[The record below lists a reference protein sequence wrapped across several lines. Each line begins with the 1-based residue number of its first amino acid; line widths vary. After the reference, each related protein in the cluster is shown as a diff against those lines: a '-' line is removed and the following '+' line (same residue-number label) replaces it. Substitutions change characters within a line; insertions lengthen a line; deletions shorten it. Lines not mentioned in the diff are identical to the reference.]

1 VSGSR
6 SSPGA
11 AWLRVVGLAPWLL
24 LALGASGAVYEWGG
38 AAGRGM
44 RQLKEKHPKEAAQS
58 FREAERELPRSAAV
72 RYDRA
77 LALGAAGQADSARDA
92 YTEAM
97 TSHDLRGDPARSAAA
112 YNLGNENLRH
122 GRYDE
127 AAKLYRQSLTID
139 PNRADAKKNL
149 EEAIRR
155 LREEQNAPPT
165 GGSSGGG
172 PPPPGA
178 SSGGAG
184 QSPQPPPSGGEEP
197 PPGQQPPGPP
207 GTTPPNLGG
216 SIPSRAEAEHWLEA
230 LEAERKAAR
239 QREQGSSDEETH
251 SRDW

>member
-1 VSGSR
+1 
-6 SSPGA
+6 
-11 AWLRVVGLAPWLL
+11 
-24 LALGASGAVYEWGG
+24 
-38 AAGRGM
+38 M
-44 RQLKEKHPKEAAQS
+44 RQLKEKHPKEAALS

-112 YNLGNENLRH
+112 YNLGNESLRQ

-155 LREEQNAPPT
+155 GRNKPPQ
-165 GGSSGGG
+165 
-172 PPPPGA
+172 A
-178 SSGGAG
+178 SSGGQGQGGAG
-184 QSPQPPPSGGEEP
+184 SSGAGTSGASPPGSQPNQPPSTR
-197 PPGQQPPGPP
+197 PPGSAQQPPGQMG
-207 GTTPPNLGG
+207 GTIPN
-216 SIPSRAEAEHWLEA
+216 PSEAEHWLNA
-230 LEAERKAAR
+230 LEEERKSSRR
-239 QREQGSSDEETH
+239 QERSGSPRETKDK
-251 SRDW
+251 DW

>member
-1 VSGSR
+1 V
-6 SSPGA
+6 GA
-11 AWLRVVGLAPWLL
+11 AFVRAAGVAPWLL

-92 YTEAM
+92 YTETV

-112 YNLGNENLRH
+112 YNLGNESLRQ

-155 LREEQNAPPT
+155 GRNKPPQ
-165 GGSSGGG
+165 
-172 PPPPGA
+172 A
-178 SSGGAG
+178 SSGGQGQGGAG
-184 QSPQPPPSGGEEP
+184 SSGAGTSGTSPPGSQPNQPPSTR
-197 PPGQQPPGPP
+197 PPGSAQQPPGQMG
-207 GTTPPNLGG
+207 GTTPN
-216 SIPSRAEAEHWLEA
+216 PSEAEHWLNA
-230 LEAERKAAR
+230 LEEERKSAR
-239 QREQGSSDEETH
+239 RQERTGSPRETKDK
-251 SRDW
+251 DW

>member
-1 VSGSR
+1 MRAPR
-6 SSPGA
+6 SLGA
-11 AWLRVVGLAPWLL
+11 GLVRAAGLAPWLL

-77 LALGAAGQADSARDA
+77 LALGAAGQADSAREA
-92 YTEAM
+92 YRETF
-97 TSHDLRGDPARSAAA
+97 TSRDLRGNPARSAAA
-112 YNLGNENLRH
+112 YNLGNESLQQ

-155 LREEQNAPPT
+155 GRNRPPQ
-165 GGSSGGG
+165 
-172 PPPPGA
+172 A
-178 SSGGAG
+178 SSGGQGQGGEGSSGSGTSG
-184 QSPQPPPSGGEEP
+184 QSPPGSQPNTPPPTRPPGSAP
-197 PPGQQPPGPP
+197 QPPGQMS
-207 GTTPPNLGG
+207 GT
-216 SIPSRAEAEHWLEA
+216 PSPSEAEHWLNA
-230 LEAERKAAR
+230 LEEERKSAR
-239 QREQGSSDEETH
+239 RQERAGSPQETKDK
-251 SRDW
+251 DW

>member
-1 VSGSR
+1 MSAPR
-6 SSPGA
+6 SVGA
-11 AWLRVVGLAPWLL
+11 ALVRAAGVAPWLL

-155 LREEQNAPPT
+155 GRNKPPQ
-165 GGSSGGG
+165 
-172 PPPPGA
+172 A
-178 SSGGAG
+178 SSGGQGQGGAG
-184 QSPQPPPSGGEEP
+184 SSGTGTSGTSPPGSQPNQPPSTR
-197 PPGQQPPGPP
+197 PPGSAQQPPGQMG
-207 GTTPPNLGG
+207 GTIPN
-216 SIPSRAEAEHWLEA
+216 PSEAEHWLNA
-230 LEAERKAAR
+230 LEEERKSAR
-239 QREQGSSDEETH
+239 RQERTGSPRETKDK
-251 SRDW
+251 DW

>member
-1 VSGSR
+1 VSVSR
-6 SSPGA
+6 SSRGA
-11 AWLRVVGLAPWLL
+11 AWLRVIGLAHWLL

-44 RQLKEKHPKEAAQS
+44 RQLKDKHSKEAAQS
-58 FREAERELPRSAAV
+58 FREAEPELPRSAAV

-97 TSHDLRGDPARSAAA
+97 TSRDLRGDPARSAAA
-112 YNLGNENLRH
+112 YNLGNESLRQ

-155 LREEQNAPPT
+155 GRNKPPQ
-165 GGSSGGG
+165 
-172 PPPPGA
+172 A
-178 SSGGAG
+178 SSGGQQQGGAG
-184 QSPQPPPSGGEEP
+184 PSGAGTSGTSPPGSQPNQPPSTR
-197 PPGQQPPGPP
+197 PPGSAQQPPGQMS
-207 GTTPPNLGG
+207 GTIPN
-216 SIPSRAEAEHWLEA
+216 PSEAEHWLNA
-230 LEAERKAAR
+230 LEEERKSAR
-239 QREQGSSDEETH
+239 RQERSGSPHETKDK
-251 SRDW
+251 DW

>member
-1 VSGSR
+1 VSVSR
-6 SSPGA
+6 SSRGA
-11 AWLRVVGLAPWLL
+11 AWRRVLGLAPWLL

-58 FREAERELPRSAAV
+58 FREAEPELPRSAAV

-112 YNLGNENLRH
+112 YNLGNESLRQ

-155 LREEQNAPPT
+155 GRNKPPQ
-165 GGSSGGG
+165 
-172 PPPPGA
+172 A
-178 SSGGAG
+178 SSGGQQQGGAG
-184 QSPQPPPSGGEEP
+184 PSGAGTSGTSPPGSQPNQPPSTR
-197 PPGQQPPGPP
+197 PPGSAQQPPGQMG
-207 GTTPPNLGG
+207 GTIPN
-216 SIPSRAEAEHWLEA
+216 PSEAEHWLNA
-230 LEAERKAAR
+230 LEEERKSAR
-239 QREQGSSDEETH
+239 RQERTGSPHETKDK
-251 SRDW
+251 DW

>member
-1 VSGSR
+1 VR
-6 SSPGA
+6 ALRPVGA
-11 AWLRVVGLAPWLL
+11 AFVRAAGVAPWLL

-92 YTEAM
+92 YTETV

-112 YNLGNENLRH
+112 YNLGNESLRQ

-155 LREEQNAPPT
+155 GRNKPPQ
-165 GGSSGGG
+165 
-172 PPPPGA
+172 A
-178 SSGGAG
+178 SSGGQGQGGAG
-184 QSPQPPPSGGEEP
+184 SSGAGTSGTSPPGSQPNQPPSTR
-197 PPGQQPPGPP
+197 PPGSAQQPPGQMG
-207 GTTPPNLGG
+207 GTTPN
-216 SIPSRAEAEHWLEA
+216 PSEAEHWLNA
-230 LEAERKAAR
+230 LEEERKSAR
-239 QREQGSSDEETH
+239 RQERTGSPRETKDK
-251 SRDW
+251 DW

>member
-1 VSGSR
+1 MSASR
-6 SSPGA
+6 SSRGA

-44 RQLKEKHPKEAAQS
+44 RQLKERHPKEAAQS
-58 FREAERELPRSAAV
+58 FHEAERELPRSAAV

-97 TSHDLRGDPARSAAA
+97 TSRDLRGDPARSAAA

-155 LREEQNAPPT
+155 GRNKPPQ
-165 GGSSGGG
+165 
-172 PPPPGA
+172 A
-178 SSGGAG
+178 SSGGQGQGGAG
-184 QSPQPPPSGGEEP
+184 SSGTGTSGTSPPGSQPNQPPSTR
-197 PPGQQPPGPP
+197 PPGSAQQPPGQMG
-207 GTTPPNLGG
+207 GTIPN
-216 SIPSRAEAEHWLEA
+216 PSEAEHWLNA
-230 LEAERKAAR
+230 LEEERKSAR
-239 QREQGSSDEETH
+239 RQERTGSPRETKDK
-251 SRDW
+251 DW

>member
-1 VSGSR
+1 MRALRPV
-6 SSPGA
+6 GA
-11 AWLRVVGLAPWLL
+11 AFVRAAGVAPWLL

-92 YTEAM
+92 YTETV

-112 YNLGNENLRH
+112 YNLGNESLRQ

-155 LREEQNAPPT
+155 GRNKPPQ
-165 GGSSGGG
+165 
-172 PPPPGA
+172 A
-178 SSGGAG
+178 SSGGQGQGGAG
-184 QSPQPPPSGGEEP
+184 SSGAGTSGTSPPGSQPNQPPSTR
-197 PPGQQPPGPP
+197 PPGSAQQPPGQMG
-207 GTTPPNLGG
+207 GTTPN
-216 SIPSRAEAEHWLEA
+216 PSEAEHWLNA
-230 LEAERKAAR
+230 LEEERKSAR
-239 QREQGSSDEETH
+239 RQERTGSPRETKDK
-251 SRDW
+251 DW